1 MHNPHS
7 EDCALF
13 FQEETS
19 MANFELTRS
28 LYMSAR
34 TKIVHLVFDGLGG
47 LPRELDGKTELEA
60 ARTPNLDALAARSQL
75 GLAVPV
81 RPGITPGSGPAHLAL
96 FGYDPLQ
103 YDIGRGVLEA
113 LGIGFDLQ
121 PQDVAA
127 RGNFCTV
134 DENGLIT
141 DRRAGRIPT
150 EFSQKLVPLLREI
163 KLPGIQTFVEAVKE
177 YRFVLVLRPT
187 DGQTLY
193 ANIADTDPQ
202 KLGVPPLPA
211 RAEDSASEPTAQ
223 LVNDWIAGARQI
235 LKDHPPANSLN
246 LRGLAKDPGLP
257 KFPDVYGLKAAAIAT
272 YPMYK
277 GVAKLVGMDV
287 LPVAGEAV
295 EDEVETLRAH
305 WEAYDYFFFHV
316 KKTDSAGEDGDFE
329 RKAGVIEHVDEA
341 VVPAILDLDP
351 DVLIVTGDHSTPA
364 ALRSHSWHP
373 VPTLLWSR
381 YCRPDGITS
390 SAGAEFGERAC
401 GRGSLGVFPAT
412 DELPLA
418 LGHALRLNKYG
429 A

>member
-1 MHNPHS
+1 MR
-7 EDCALF
+7 
-13 FQEETS
+13 
-19 MANFELTRS
+19 MANFELMKNLHIPGT
-28 LYMSAR
+28 
-34 TKIVHLVFDGLGG
+34 TKIVQVVLDGLGG

-60 ARTPNLDALAARSQL
+60 ANTPNLDALAARSQL

-96 FGYDPLQ
+96 FGYDPLE

-121 PQDVAA
+121 PEDVAA

-134 DENGLIT
+134 DGDGLIT

-150 EFSQKLVPLLREI
+150 EFNEQIVALLRDVE
-163 KLPGIQTFVEAVKE
+163 LSGIQTFVETVKE

-187 DGQTLY
+187 ANQRLF
-193 ANIADTDPQ
+193 ANILDTDPQ
-202 KLGVPPLPA
+202 QLGVPPLPA
-211 RAEDSASEPTAQ
+211 RAQDEASEPTAA
-223 LVNDWIAGARQI
+223 LVNEWIAAAREI

-257 KFPDVYGLKAAAIAT
+257 KFGDVYGLKAGAIAT
-272 YPMYK
+272 YPMYR

-287 LPVAGEAV
+287 LPVAAETL
-295 EDEVETLRAH
+295 EDEVETLRNH
-305 WEAYDYFFFHV
+305 WDEYDYFFFHV

-351 DVLIVTGDHSTPA
+351 DVLIVTGDHSTPS
-364 ALRSHSWHP
+364 ALKSHSWHP

-381 YCRPDGITS
+381 YCRPDGATGTG
-390 SAGAEFGERAC
+390 GAEFGERAC

-418 LGHALRLNKYG
+418 LGHALRLTKYG

>member
-1 MHNPHS
+1 MS
-7 EDCALF
+7 
-13 FQEETS
+13 
-19 MANFELTRS
+19 NFELIKS
-28 LYMSAR
+28 LKMQAQ
-34 TKIVHLVFDGLGG
+34 TKIVHLVLDGLGG
-47 LPRELDGKTELEA
+47 LPRESDGKTELEA
-60 ARTPNLDALAARSQL
+60 AHTPNLDALAGRAQL

-81 RPGITPGSGPAHLAL
+81 RPGVTPGSGPAHLSL
-96 FGYDPLQ
+96 FGYDPLE

-134 DENGLIT
+134 DDEGLIT

-150 EFSQKLVPLLREI
+150 EFNQKLVPLLRQVT
-163 KLPGIQTFVEAVKE
+163 LPGIQTFVDTVKE

-187 DGQTLY
+187 AGQTLH
-193 ANIADTDPQ
+193 AHIHDTDPQ
-202 KLGVPPLPA
+202 QLGVPPLPA
-211 RAEDSASEPTAQ
+211 RALDETSAPTAA
-223 LVNDWIAGARQI
+223 LVNDWIAGARHI

-257 KFPDVYGLKAAAIAT
+257 SFSDVYGLRAGAIAT

-287 LPVAGEAV
+287 LSVAGEAL
-295 EDEVETLRAH
+295 EDEVDSLRAH
-305 WEAYDYFFFHV
+305 WAEYDYFFFHV

-329 RKAGVIEHVDEA
+329 RKAAVIEHVDQA
-341 VVPAILDLDP
+341 VVPAILDLAP

-364 ALRSHSWHP
+364 ALKSHSWHP

-381 YCRPDGITS
+381 YCRPDGVT
-390 SAGAEFGERAC
+390 GPDGPEFGERAC
-401 GRGSLGVFPAT
+401 GRGSLGVFAAT
-412 DELPLA
+412 DEMPLA
-418 LGHALRLNKYG
+418 LGHAQRLNKYG

>member
-1 MHNPHS
+1 
-7 EDCALF
+7 
-13 FQEETS
+13 
-19 MANFELTRS
+19 MADFELMEA
-28 LYMSAR
+28 LHISAN
-34 TKIVHLVFDGLGG
+34 TKIVQLVMDGVGG

-60 ARTPNLDALAARSQL
+60 ADTPNLDALAARSQL

-81 RPGITPGSGPAHLAL
+81 RPGVTPGSGPAHLSL
-96 FGYDPLQ
+96 FGYDPLK

-113 LGIGFDLQ
+113 LGIGFNLQ
-121 PQDVAA
+121 PEDVAA
-127 RGNFCTV
+127 RGNFCTI
-134 DENGLIT
+134 DAGGLIT

-150 EFSQKLVPLLREI
+150 EFNQKLVPLLREI
-163 KLPGIQTFVEAVKE
+163 TLPGIQTFVETVKE

-187 DGQTLY
+187 EGQTLY

-202 KLGVPPLPA
+202 QLGVPSLPA
-211 RAEDSASEPTAQ
+211 RALDDLSEATAK
-223 LVNDWIAGARQI
+223 LANDWIAAARQV

-246 LRGLAKDPGLP
+246 LRGFAKDPG
-257 KFPDVYGLKAAAIAT
+257 FPRFPEVFGLKAGAIAT

-287 LPVAGEAV
+287 LPVAGETL
-295 EDEVETLRAH
+295 EDEVEALRAH
-305 WEAYDYFFFHV
+305 WDQYDYFFFHV

-329 RKAGVIEHVDEA
+329 RKAAVIEHVDQA
-341 VVPAILDLDP
+341 VIPAILDLNP
-351 DVLIVTGDHSTPA
+351 DVLIVTGDHSTPSS
-364 ALRSHSWHP
+364 LKSHSWHP

-381 YCRPDGITS
+381 YCRPDGATGPG
-390 SAGAEFGERAC
+390 GAEYGERAC
-401 GRGSLGVFPAT
+401 GRGSLGVFPAS

>member
-1 MHNPHS
+1 
-7 EDCALF
+7 
-13 FQEETS
+13 
-19 MANFELTRS
+19 MADFNLTKELGI
-28 LYMSAR
+28 AAE
-34 TKIVHLVFDGLGG
+34 TKIVQLVMDGLGG
-47 LPRELDGKTELEA
+47 LPREADGKTELEA
-60 ARTPNLDALAARSQL
+60 AHTPNLDTLAGRSQL

-96 FGYDPLQ
+96 FGYDPLK

-121 PQDVAA
+121 PEDVAA

-150 EFSQKLVPLLREI
+150 EFNQKIVALLRGIEV
-163 KLPGIQTFVEAVKE
+163 PGVRIFVETVKE

-187 DGQTLY
+187 EGQMLH
-193 ANIADTDPQ
+193 ANIHDTDPQ
-202 KLGVPPLPA
+202 QLGVPPLPA
-211 RAEDSASEPTAQ
+211 RAMDEASEPTAA
-223 LVNDWIAGARQI
+223 LVNDWIAAAREI
-235 LKDHPPANSLN
+235 LKDHHPANSLN

-257 KFPDVYGLKAAAIAT
+257 SFSDVYGLKAGAIAT
-272 YPMYK
+272 YPMYR

-287 LPVAGEAV
+287 LPVGGETL
-295 EDEVETLRAH
+295 EDEVETLRTH
-305 WEAYDYFFFHV
+305 WAEYDYFFFHV

-329 RKAGVIEHVDEA
+329 RKAGVIEHVDEV
-341 VVPAILDLDP
+341 VVPAILDLKP
-351 DVLIVTGDHSTPA
+351 DVLIVTGDHSTPS

-373 VPTLLWSR
+373 VPTLLWSH
-381 YCRPDGITS
+381 YCHPDGATGPG
-390 SAGAEFGERAC
+390 GAEFGERAC

-418 LGHALRLNKYG
+418 LGHALRLTKYG

>member
-1 MHNPHS
+1 MADL
-7 EDCALF
+7 ELMKALHIPG
-13 FQEETS
+13 E
-19 MANFELTRS
+19 
-28 LYMSAR
+28 
-34 TKIVHLVFDGLGG
+34 TKIVQLVLDGLGG

-60 ARTPNLDALAARSQL
+60 AATPNLDALAARAQL

-81 RPGITPGSGPAHLAL
+81 APGVTPGSGPAHLSL
-96 FGYDPLQ
+96 FGYDPLK

-121 PQDVAA
+121 PEDVAA

-141 DRRAGRIPT
+141 DRRAGRIST
-150 EFSQKLVPLLREI
+150 EFNQKLVPLLRHVE
-163 KLPGIQTFVEAVKE
+163 LPGIQTFVETVKE
-177 YRFVLVLRPT
+177 YRFVLVLRPAA
-187 DGQTLY
+187 GQTLY
-193 ANIADTDPQ
+193 ANISDTDPQ

-211 RAEDSASEPTAQ
+211 RAQDESSGATAA
-223 LVNDWIAGARQI
+223 LVNDWTGAARQI

-246 LRGLAKDPGLP
+246 LRGFAKDPGLP
-257 KFPDVYGLKAAAIAT
+257 KFPDVYGLRAAAIAV

-277 GVAKLVGMDV
+277 GVAKLIGMDV
-287 LPVAGEAV
+287 LPIAGEAL
-295 EDEVETLRAH
+295 EDEVQTLRAH
-305 WEAYDYFFFHV
+305 WDQYDYFFFHV
-316 KKTDSAGEDGDFE
+316 KKTDSAGEDGDFQ
-329 RKAGVIEHVDEA
+329 RKAHVIEHVDEA

-351 DVLIVTGDHSTPA
+351 DVIVVTGDHSTPS

-381 YCRPDGITS
+381 YCCPDGV
-390 SAGAEFGERAC
+390 AQFGERVC

-412 DELPLA
+412 SELPLT

>member
-1 MHNPHS
+1 
-7 EDCALF
+7 
-13 FQEETS
+13 
-19 MANFELTRS
+19 MADFELMKA
-28 LYMSAR
+28 LHMSAG
-34 TKIVHLVFDGLGG
+34 TKIVQLVLDGLGG

-81 RPGITPGSGPAHLAL
+81 APGVTPGSGPAHLSL
-96 FGYDPLQ
+96 FGYDPLE
-103 YDIGRGVLEA
+103 YDVGRGVLSA
-113 LGIGFDLQ
+113 LGIGFDLH
-121 PQDVAA
+121 PEDVAA
-127 RGNFCTV
+127 RGNFCTI
-134 DENGLIT
+134 DEGGLIT

-150 EFSQKLVPLLREI
+150 EFNQKLVALLRDIE
-163 KLPGIQTFVEAVKE
+163 LPDVHIFVETVKE

-187 DGQTLY
+187 GGQTFE
-193 ANIADTDPQ
+193 ANILDTDPQ
-202 KLGVPPLPA
+202 KTGVPSLPA
-211 RAEDSASEPTAQ
+211 RAEDEASESAAA
-223 LVNDWIAGARQI
+223 LVNDWIAAAREI

-257 KFPDVYGLKAAAIAT
+257 KFGDVFGLKAAAIAT

-287 LPVAGEAV
+287 LPVAGETL
-295 EDEVETLRAH
+295 EDEVDTLRAH
-305 WEAYDYFFFHV
+305 WEQYDYFFFHV
-316 KKTDSAGEDGDFE
+316 KKSDSAGEDGDFQ
-329 RKAGVIEHVDEA
+329 RKASILEHVDAA
-341 VVPAILDLDP
+341 VVPAILDMDP
-351 DVLIVTGDHSTPA
+351 DVLVVTGDHSTPSE
-364 ALRSHSWHP
+364 LKSHSWHP

-381 YCRPDGITS
+381 YCLPDGV
-390 SAGAEFGERAC
+390 AEFGERAC

>member
-1 MHNPHS
+1 
-7 EDCALF
+7 
-13 FQEETS
+13 
-19 MANFELTRS
+19 MADFELIKQ
-28 LYMSAR
+28 LHMPAE
-34 TKIVHLVFDGLGG
+34 TKIVHLVLDGLGG
-47 LPRELDGKTELEA
+47 LPRKLDGKTELEA
-60 ARTPNLDALAARSQL
+60 ANTPNLDALAARSQL

-81 RPGITPGSGPAHLAL
+81 RPGVTPGSGPAHLSL
-96 FGYDPLQ
+96 FGYDPLE

-113 LGIGFDLQ
+113 MGIGFDLH
-121 PQDVAA
+121 PEDVAA
-127 RGNFCTV
+127 RGNFCTI
-134 DENGLIT
+134 DAEGLIT

-150 EFSQKLVPLLREI
+150 EFAQKLTTLLSAI
-163 KLPGIQTFVEAVKE
+163 QLPGIQTYVEPVKE

-187 DGQTLY
+187 EGQMLH

-202 KLGVPPLPA
+202 RMGVPSLPA
-211 RAEDSASEPTAQ
+211 VADDEASEATAQ
-223 LVNDWIAGARQI
+223 LANDWIAAARTI
-235 LKDHPPANSLN
+235 LKDHEPANSLN
-246 LRGLAKDPGLP
+246 LRGFSKDPGFP
-257 KFPDVYGLKAAAIAT
+257 KFPDVYGLRAGAIAT

-287 LPVAGEAV
+287 LPLASETV

-305 WEAYDYFFFHV
+305 WDEYDYFFFHV

-341 VVPAILDLDP
+341 VVPAILDLEP

-364 ALRSHSWHP
+364 ALKSHSWHP
-373 VPTLLWSR
+373 VPTLLWSHF
-381 YCRPDGITS
+381 CSWDGL
-390 SAGAEFGERAC
+390 GEFGERAC

-412 DELPLA
+412 DEIQLA

>member
-1 MHNPHS
+1 MS
-7 EDCALF
+7 
-13 FQEETS
+13 
-19 MANFELTRS
+19 NFELIKS
-28 LYMSAR
+28 LKMQAQ
-34 TKIVHLVFDGLGG
+34 TKIVHLVLDGLGG
-47 LPRELDGKTELEA
+47 LPRESDGKTELEA
-60 ARTPNLDALAARSQL
+60 AHTPNLDALAGRAQL

-81 RPGITPGSGPAHLAL
+81 RPGVTPGSGPAHLSL
-96 FGYDPLQ
+96 FGYDPLE

-134 DENGLIT
+134 DDEGLIT

-150 EFSQKLVPLLREI
+150 EFNQKLVPLLRQVT
-163 KLPGIQTFVEAVKE
+163 LPGIQTFVDTVKE

-187 DGQTLY
+187 AGQTLH
-193 ANIADTDPQ
+193 AHIHDTDPQ
-202 KLGVPPLPA
+202 QLGVPPLPA
-211 RAEDSASEPTAQ
+211 RALDETSAPTAA
-223 LVNDWIAGARQI
+223 LVNDWIAGARHI

-257 KFPDVYGLKAAAIAT
+257 SFSDVYGLRAGAIAT

-287 LPVAGEAV
+287 LSVAGEAL
-295 EDEVETLRAH
+295 EDEVDSLRAH
-305 WEAYDYFFFHV
+305 WAEYDYFFFHV

-329 RKAGVIEHVDEA
+329 RKAAVIEHVDQA
-341 VVPAILDLDP
+341 VVPAILDLAP

-364 ALRSHSWHP
+364 ALKSHSWHP

-381 YCRPDGITS
+381 YCRPDGAT
-390 SAGAEFGERAC
+390 GPDGPEFGERAC
-401 GRGSLGVFPAT
+401 GRGSLGVFAAT
-412 DELPLA
+412 DEMPLA
-418 LGHALRLNKYG
+418 LGHAQRLNKYG